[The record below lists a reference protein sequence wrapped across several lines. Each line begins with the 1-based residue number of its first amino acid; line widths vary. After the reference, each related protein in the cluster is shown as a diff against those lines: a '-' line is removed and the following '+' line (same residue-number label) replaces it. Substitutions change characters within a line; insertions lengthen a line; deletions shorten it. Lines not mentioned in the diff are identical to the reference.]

1 MPGLKVVS
9 PDTAL
14 IIYFESFSTLLLLS
28 SVMSALT
35 ECHFSNKLIYYFEFT
50 EVKYEWGRMKQTK
63 KQTRKDEN

>member
-1 MPGLKVVS
+1 MS

-14 IIYFESFSTLLLLS
+14 IIYFEPFSALLLLS

-50 EVKYEWGRMKQTK
+50 EIKYE
-63 KQTRKDEN
+63 